1 MKKGGQPT
9 PKKNGY
15 RITEVV
21 TAYGHPNI
29 SATHPT
35 TLEITKEP
43 ELTRRGDC
51 IIAVKADKAVADLS
65 SNFKKAA
72 KNKNA
77 KILIT
82 VETGGIKETIHAYG
96 NPNLTFTHKTD
107 MVIRK
112 SNYTCNRTLAV
123 KADKAAKNLSRK
135 LIQKLQQ
142 PNQKVLITLTVE
154 YGGPGGS

>member
-1 MKKGGQPT
+1 M
-9 PKKNGY
+9 PKKNRN
-15 RITEVV
+15 RIIEVV

-29 SATHPT
+29 LAAHPT

-43 ELTRRGDC
+43 ELTRCGDC
-51 IIAVKADKAVADLS
+51 IIAVKADKAAADLS

-72 KNKNA
+72 KNQNA

-82 VETGGIKETIHAYG
+82 IETDGLKETIHAYG
-96 NPNLTFTHKTD
+96 SSNLTFTHKTD

-123 KADKAAKNLSRK
+123 KADKAAKDLSRT
-135 LIQKLQQ
+135 LVQKLQRHG
-142 PNQKVLITLTVE
+142 QKVLIILTVKC
-154 YGGPGGS
+154 GGPGGS